1 VSWRSTVDVSI
12 GEPLAVADYLIAG
25 HGSDRLKAS
34 AKRLTDD
41 LTVALTELSDRQHD
55 AALV

>member
-1 VSWRSTVDVSI
+1 MSAI

-34 AKRLTDD
+34 AKKLTAD
-41 LTVALTELSDRQHD
+41 LALSLSELSDRQHGITP
-55 AALV
+55 V